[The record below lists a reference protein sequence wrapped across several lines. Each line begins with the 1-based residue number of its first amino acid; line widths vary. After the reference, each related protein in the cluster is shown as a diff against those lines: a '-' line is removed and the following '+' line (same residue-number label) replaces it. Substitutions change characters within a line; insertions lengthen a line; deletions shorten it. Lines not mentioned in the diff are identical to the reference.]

1 MGKVNVA
8 KLRYL
13 SRDDFRVLTA
23 VRGPPFSSPVFEPTV
38 EMGMKNHEIVPCSLI
53 ASIASLKHGGCNK
66 VLREL
71 VKHKLIAWERTKTVQ
86 GYRLTNAGYDYLAL
100 KTLSSRQVVAS
111 VGNQMGVG
119 KESDIYIVANEE
131 GQQFALKLHR
141 LGRTSFRNLK
151 NKRDYH
157 KHRHNMSWL
166 YLSRLSAMKEFA
178 YMKALYERKFPVPK
192 PVDYNRHAVVM
203 ELMNGYP
210 LCQIHHVEDPA
221 SVYDEAME
229 LIVKLAN
236 HGLIHGDF
244 NEFNLILDKDDHITM
259 IDFPQMVSTSHPNAE
274 WYFDRDVKCI
284 RDFFMKRFGYESEVY
299 PTFSDIRREDSLDVE
314 VSASGYTKEMQA
326 DDELLHPVGP
336 DDNNIEMEE
345 ESDFSFSDDEVSE
358 KAKFRRSR
366 MESEQNPEDE
376 SGSYCCNS
384 SGDLKQIKEE
394 NLSMESADAHSF
406 EMTEFNEALEEI
418 KGQIVGNNSV
428 SGFSENRTE
437 NDTIQDDQTDQ
448 KGIPAGSEEYE
459 DECPHL
465 IALSSLN
472 KEFGPFRDEENTRS
486 IHQYRTRT
494 LSVTSAG
501 SVVSCST
508 IPPEVVKQKVKR
520 QLTKQQKSAV
530 RRRLQKGEANI
541 FTKQRRENMQ
551 NIKSS
556 LEAASFW
563 GE

>member
-8 KLRYL
+8 KLRYM

-23 VRGPPFSSPVFEPTV
+23 V

-100 KTLSSRQVVAS
+100 KTLSSRQVVES

-157 KHRHNMSWL
+157 KHRHNVSWL

-178 YMKALYERKFPVPK
+178 YMKALHERKFPVPK
-192 PVDYNRHAVVM
+192 PIDYNRHAVVM
-203 ELMNGYP
+203 ELINGYP

-274 WYFDRDVKCI
+274 WYFDRDVKCV
-284 RDFFMKRFGYESEVY
+284 RDFFIKRFNYESELY

-314 VSASGYTKEMQA
+314 VSASGYTKEMQV
-326 DDELLHPVGP
+326 DDELLHPLGP
-336 DDNNIEMEE
+336 DDGNSATERGSDCSLSDEE
-345 ESDFSFSDDEVSE
+345 ASEEAKVCRSENESE
-358 KAKFRRSR
+358 KSSVDEASGHCPRSPG
-366 MESEQNPEDE
+366 E
-376 SGSYCCNS
+376 
-384 SGDLKQIKEE
+384 LKQTKQDSLFGECAGI
-394 NLSMESADAHSF
+394 HVF
-406 EMTEFNEALEEI
+406 EMTGFSQALEEV
-418 KGQIVGNNSV
+418 KGQVVESNLTTEL
-428 SGFSENRTE
+428 SGEKNRTE
-437 NDTIQDDQTDQ
+437 NGTWQDGLT
-448 KGIPAGSEEYE
+448 GPGGVPAGPEECE
-459 DECPHL
+459 DECPDL

-472 KEFGPFRDEENTRS
+472 KEFRPFRDQESLENLT
-486 IHQYRTRT
+486 QCRTRT

-508 IPPEVVKQKVKR
+508 IPPELVKQKVKR
-520 QLTKQQKSAV
+520 QLTRQQKSAV